1 MLDILSEKCS
11 SPPIYRGASL
21 LDKSGNYENLGVKSP
36 EATKMSKIEAK
47 IKIKQPQGQ
56 TLDMLLEGQ

>member
-1 MLDILSEKCS
+1 
-11 SPPIYRGASL
+11 L